1 MAIPRPPA
9 ALAAPNFFNLKR
21 GTIIHRIHLTAFSA
35 TSFNPCAGQAT
46 RFAPI
51 HSVKGAC
58 VPSVYAGSSLDAAIY
73 ETIFHDVPAKAS
85 FKTVPRQNVVIRSHA
100 ELEVVRQIH
109 LVQLRNPDLLKWHIR
124 RKQLIGSSAK
134 RYPQTA
140 QWAEAIHHQFPQ
152 AEGLIWTSNQCDP
165 DDSYIFFGDRVTPT
179 DFKLTRGRNGVTDS
193 SFLADVR
200 SSGQRSGITITL

>member
-1 MAIPRPPA
+1 MAIPKPSA
-9 ALAAPNFFNLKR
+9 TLAAPNYFNLKR
-21 GTIIHRIHLTAFSA
+21 RTIVHHIHLTAFAA

-51 HSVKGAC
+51 HETSGIC
-58 VPSVYAGSSLDAAIY
+58 VPSIYAGSSLDAAIY
-73 ETIFHDVPAKAS
+73 ETIFHDVPTKAS
-85 FKTVPRQNVVIRSHA
+85 FKTIPKQSVVIRSHA
-100 ELEVVRQIH
+100 ELEVGRQLRLI
-109 LVQLRNPDLLKWHIR
+109 QLRNPDLLKWHIR

-134 RYPQTA
+134 RYAQTA

-165 DDSYIFFGDRVTPT
+165 DDAYLFFGDRVTAT

-200 SSGQRSGITITL
+200 SAGQRSGITITL

>member
-1 MAIPRPPA
+1 MAIPKPSA
-9 ALAAPNFFNLKR
+9 TLAAPNYFNLKR
-21 GTIIHRIHLTAFSA
+21 RTIVHRIHLTAFAA

-51 HSVKGAC
+51 HETSGIC
-58 VPSVYAGSSLDAAIY
+58 VPSIYAGSSLDAAIY
-73 ETIFHDVPAKAS
+73 ETIFHDVPTKAS
-85 FKTVPRQNVVIRSHA
+85 FKTIPKQSVVIRSHA
-100 ELEVVRQIH
+100 ELEVVRQLRLI
-109 LVQLRNPDLLKWHIR
+109 QLRNPDLLKWHIR

-134 RYPQTA
+134 RYAQTA

-165 DDSYIFFGDRVTPT
+165 DDAYIFFGDRVTAT

-200 SSGQRSGITITL
+200 SAGQRSDITITL

>member
-1 MAIPRPPA
+1 MAIPTPAA
-9 ALAAPNFFNLKR
+9 ALAAANYFSLR
-21 GTIIHRIHLTAFSA
+21 CGTIIHRIHLTTYGA

-51 HSVKGAC
+51 HNVNGAC

-73 ETIFHDVPAKAS
+73 ETIFHDVPAKATV
-85 FKTVPRQNVVIRSHA
+85 KTVPKQNVVIRSHA
-100 ELEVVRQIH
+100 ELQVVRQLN
-109 LVQLRNPDLLKWHIR
+109 LVQLRNPDLLQWHIR

-134 RYPQTA
+134 RYAQTA
-140 QWAEAIHHQFPQ
+140 PWAEAIHHQFPK

-165 DDSYIFFGDRVTPT
+165 DDAYIFFGDRVTST
-179 DFKLTRGRNGVTDS
+179 DFKLTRGRNGAKDS

-200 SSGQRSGITITL
+200 SSGQRSNITITL

>member
-1 MAIPRPPA
+1 MAIPKPAA
-9 ALAAPNFFNLKR
+9 ALAAPNFFKLKR
-21 GTIIHRIHLTAFSA
+21 GTIVHRIHSAAFGA

-51 HSVKGAC
+51 HDLKGAC
-58 VPSVYAGSSLDAAIY
+58 VSSVYAGSSLDAAIY
-73 ETIFHDVPAKAS
+73 ETIFHDVPPKAS
-85 FKTVPRQNVVIRSHA
+85 FKTVPKQNVVICSHA
-100 ELEVVRQIH
+100 ELEVMRQLR
-109 LVQLRNPDLLKWHIR
+109 LVQLRNPDLLKWHTR
-124 RKQLIGSSAK
+124 RKQLIDSSAK
-134 RYPQTA
+134 RYAQTA

-165 DDSYIFFGDRVTPT
+165 DDAYLFFGDRVTPT
-179 DFKLTRGRNGVTDS
+179 DFKLTRGRNGVTDP

>member
-1 MAIPRPPA
+1 MAIPKPSA
-9 ALAAPNFFNLKR
+9 TLAAPNYFNLKR
-21 GTIIHRIHLTAFSA
+21 RTIVHHIHLTAFAA

-51 HSVKGAC
+51 HETSGIC
-58 VPSVYAGSSLDAAIY
+58 VPSIYAGSSLDAAIY
-73 ETIFHDVPAKAS
+73 ETIFHDVPTKAS
-85 FKTVPRQNVVIRSHA
+85 FKTIPKQSVVIRSHA
-100 ELEVVRQIH
+100 ELEVVRQLRLI
-109 LVQLRNPDLLKWHIR
+109 QLRNPDLLKWHIR

-134 RYPQTA
+134 RYAQTA

-165 DDSYIFFGDRVTPT
+165 DDAYIFFGDRVTAT

-200 SSGQRSGITITL
+200 SAGQRSGITITL